1 VGSQLCGQLRLYY
14 NLFQPVM
21 RLIEKRVV
29 VDRQGHRRV
38 RLIYGQA
45 QTPYERV
52 RATGILSHEQELCGM
67 GSAHPAT
74 PEGYDCR

>member
-1 VGSQLCGQLRLYY
+1 VGSQLCEQLRLYY

-21 RLIEKRVV
+21 RLQEKRVV

-38 RLIYGQA
+38 RLIYDQA

-52 RATGILSHEQELCGM
+52 
-67 GSAHPAT
+67 
-74 PEGYDCR
+74 